1 MFNCPANLASHR
13 RWHKPRLPGAGKIRK
28 QPTALIL
35 PDSDKVSNDATELI
49 EGTKFTCTVCGKGF
63 RRQAYL
69 KKHIAGHQNFDS
81 ESIPGNDK
89 TLSEKGEDILK
100 YPRRLDDFGDDVKIM
115 EDAIQE
121 RFMSRPH
128 SGQEFSAFRLV
139 HAELS
144 RKPSNFEIGEELRDS
159 NFNHFWNKIPPARP
173 VSINYFADCENTADK
188 ILRNR
193 ESDDARIMRSYE
205 RSGSSKQTSPVSS
218 DSEESQTLDITG
230 SEDETPEEIRKDA
243 RSSRTV
249 PSRLEVCEDTN

>member
-13 RWHKPRLPGAGKIRK
+13 RWHKPRIPGAGKIRK
-28 QPTALIL
+28 QPTAVIL
-35 PDSDKVSNDATELI
+35 PDSDRVSNDATDPTED
-49 EGTKFTCTVCGKGF
+49 TKFTCTVCGKGF

-69 KKHIAGHQNFDS
+69 KKHIASHQNFDS
-81 ESIPGNDK
+81 ESVPGNDK
-89 TLSEKGEDILK
+89 DKDVLK

-128 SGQEFSAFRLV
+128 SDQEFSAFRLV

-144 RKPSNFEIGEELRDS
+144 RKPNNFEIGEELRDT
-159 NFNHFWNKIPPARP
+159 NFNHFWNKIPPAKP
-173 VSINYFADCENTADK
+173 VSINYFADCENAADK
-188 ILRNR
+188 ILRSR
-193 ESDDARIMRSYE
+193 DSDDTRIMRSHE

-230 SEDETPEEIRKDA
+230 SEDEAPEEIRNAA
-243 RSSRTV
+243 RSVCRTV